1 MGKQATIRDVAKL
14 AGVSL
19 ATVSRVLNDVDYPV
33 SAELRQRVR
42 DAVEQLDYVP
52 NAVAQ
57 SLRKDVG
64 RDVALVIPNISNPF
78 YLQTMLGID
87 EVLSKNNYNIIL
99 CNTLRNPKLERD
111 TLRKLY
117 ERQVRGVI
125 LSSVD
130 ENAQIVQEYA
140 KKGMKFVLL
149 DQKLTGVESTGINFD
164 ARAGARMATE
174 YLIGMG
180 HQKIAFATL
189 PMTRWTRT
197 EMHEGYRGALLVAGL
212 PYDQSLV
219 YERIAQQVSI
229 SGDMEL
235 ESGRIIAESFLADG
249 CPATAIVCIND
260 MLAIGVIKTLLRHG
274 VRVPEDIS
282 VFGYDDIPF
291 AEVFEPSLST
301 VHYPAVET
309 GRLAAVM
316 MLENMSG
323 RESELLLSMQLT
335 PRLVIRN
342 TVAPPAQRRES
353 RPSDEQN

>member
-19 ATVSRVLNDVDYPV
+19 ATVSRVLSDGNYPV

-42 DAVEQLDYVP
+42 DAADRLDYVP
-52 NAVAQ
+52 NAMAQ

-87 EVLSKNNYNIIL
+87 EVLTKNNYSIVL
-99 CNTLRNPKLERD
+99 CNTLRNPKQERD
-111 TLRKLY
+111 TLRRLY

-130 ENAQIVQEYA
+130 ETADIVQEYA

-149 DQKLTGVESTGINFD
+149 DQKLTGIESTGINFD

-174 YLIGMG
+174 HLIELG
-180 HQKIAFATL
+180 HRQIAFATL

-212 PYDQSLV
+212 SYRRELV
-219 YERIAQQVSI
+219 YEQLPENVGSY
-229 SGDMEL
+229 DDLEL
-235 ESGRIIAESFLADG
+235 AAGRAIAESFLRDG
-249 CPATAIVCIND
+249 CPATAIICIND
-260 MLAIGVIKTLLRHG
+260 MLAIGVIKTLLRSG
-274 VRVPEDIS
+274 IRVPEDVS
-282 VFGYDDIPF
+282 VFGFDDIPF
-291 AEVFEPSLST
+291 AAAFEPSLTT

-309 GRLAAVM
+309 GRLAALM
-316 MLENMSG
+316 MLENMG
-323 RESELLLSMQLT
+323 GKETELLLSMQLT
-335 PRLVIRN
+335 PKLIIRD
-342 TVAPPAQRRES
+342 TVAPPAKR
-353 RPSDEQN
+353 